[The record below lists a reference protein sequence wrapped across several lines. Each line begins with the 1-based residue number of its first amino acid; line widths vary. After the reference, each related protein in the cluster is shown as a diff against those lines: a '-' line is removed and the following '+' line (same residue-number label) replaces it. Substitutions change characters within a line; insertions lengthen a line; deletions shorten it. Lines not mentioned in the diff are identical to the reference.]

1 MTGRPRPQ
9 CNRGATLRRVH
20 WSCGFRKRGPG
31 SKRSTGFVRAIP
43 VIRRVRPA
51 PLLLALR
58 QSRYLSVLEA
68 PPINAIEGAFSASIV
83 LIALVVL
90 CDQDL
95 LGRLSFD
102 SVGRALR
109 PKTKS
114 SIQMNGKSC
123 KANPEITRLAR
134 QPSGFRPSVSSSSR
148 KVRICCPKTRI
159 RGVMPPPVR
168 LFAVLQARR

>member
-43 VIRRVRPA
+43 VIRRVRPP

-58 QSRYLSVLEA
+58 QSRYLLVLEA
-68 PPINAIEGAFSASIV
+68 PPINAIESAFSASIV

-90 CDQDL
+90 CDQGL

-102 SVGRALR
+102 SVGRGLR
-109 PKTKS
+109 PKSKS

-123 KANPEITRLAR
+123 KANPEVTRSR
-134 QPSGFRPSVSSSSR
+134 SSALG
-148 KVRICCPKTRI
+148 ICQKA
-159 RGVMPPPVR
+159 G
-168 LFAVLQARR
+168 

>member
-43 VIRRVRPA
+43 VIRRVRPP

-58 QSRYLSVLEA
+58 QSRYLLVLEA
-68 PPINAIEGAFSASIV
+68 PPINAIESAFSASIV

-90 CDQDL
+90 CDQGL

-109 PKTKS
+109 PKSKS

-123 KANPEITRLAR
+123 KANPRSHTVALVGSRAMPEGWIVPLSVEGQKWRGTYLADLAPPR
-134 QPSGFRPSVSSSSR
+134 RPS
-148 KVRICCPKTRI
+148 
-159 RGVMPPPVR
+159 
-168 LFAVLQARR
+168 LW

>member
-43 VIRRVRPA
+43 VIRRVRPP

-58 QSRYLSVLEA
+58 QSRYLLVLEA
-68 PPINAIEGAFSASIV
+68 PPINAIESAFSASIV

-90 CDQDL
+90 CDQGL
-95 LGRLSFD
+95 LGRLSFRFRWSRLTTKIKVKHTNEWEELQGKPRSHTVALVVSRAMPEGWIVPL
-102 SVGRALR
+102 SVEGQKWRG
-109 PKTKS
+109 TY
-114 SIQMNGKSC
+114 
-123 KANPEITRLAR
+123 LADLAPPR
-134 QPSGFRPSVSSSSR
+134 RPS
-148 KVRICCPKTRI
+148 
-159 RGVMPPPVR
+159 
-168 LFAVLQARR
+168 LW

>member
-1 MTGRPRPQ
+1 MTGRLRPQ

-43 VIRRVRPA
+43 VIRRVRPP

-58 QSRYLSVLEA
+58 QSRYLLVLEA
-68 PPINAIEGAFSASIV
+68 PPINAIESAFSASIV

-90 CDQDL
+90 CDQGL

-109 PKTKS
+109 PKSKS
-114 SIQMNGKSC
+114 SIQMNEWEELQGKPRSHTV
-123 KANPEITRLAR
+123 ALVVSRAMPEGWIVPLSVEGQKWRGTYLADLAPPR
-134 QPSGFRPSVSSSSR
+134 RPS
-148 KVRICCPKTRI
+148 
-159 RGVMPPPVR
+159 
-168 LFAVLQARR
+168 LW

>member
-43 VIRRVRPA
+43 VIRRVRPP

-58 QSRYLSVLEA
+58 QSRYLLVLEA
-68 PPINAIEGAFSASIV
+68 PPINAIESAFSASIV

-90 CDQDL
+90 CDQGL

-109 PKTKS
+109 PKSKS
-114 SIQMNGKSC
+114 SIQIEWEELQGKPRSHTV
-123 KANPEITRLAR
+123 ALVGSRAMPEGWIVPLSVEGQKWRGTYLADLAPPR
-134 QPSGFRPSVSSSSR
+134 RPS
-148 KVRICCPKTRI
+148 
-159 RGVMPPPVR
+159 
-168 LFAVLQARR
+168 LW